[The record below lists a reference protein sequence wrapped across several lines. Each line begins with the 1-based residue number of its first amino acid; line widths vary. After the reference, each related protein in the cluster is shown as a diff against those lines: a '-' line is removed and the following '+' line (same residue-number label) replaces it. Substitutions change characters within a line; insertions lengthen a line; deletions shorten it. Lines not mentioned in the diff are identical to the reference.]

1 MPSGR
6 FRFVAALRPAM
17 LAVQRPATKPLH
29 TTGYTAM
36 GMKRWQVGRDL
47 PCSFAAIASIR
58 SGNHGPCALGG
69 LPWGVGG
76 NKAGCVSPMK
86 PMLPIVRRQL
96 PGFGA
101 SFGASFG
108 PGAYWLQKAVA

>member
-1 MPSGR
+1 M
-6 FRFVAALRPAM
+6 ALA
-17 LAVQRPATKPLH
+17 
-29 TTGYTAM
+29 
-36 GMKRWQVGRDL
+36 RWADCR
-47 PCSFAAIASIR
+47 
-58 SGNHGPCALGG
+58 
-69 LPWGVGG
+69 GVWGG